1 MTLLVPVHDLM
12 KRPGIMREF
21 NLEHNV
27 VEAMGTTIVK
37 IPAGAE
43 LEIFLRLESVHEGVL
58 ATGEVSGEAKSE
70 CSRCLDSVNL
80 GVEVDFQEL
89 FAYSLTSDEDLVVV
103 NEHIDLEQV
112 LIDSIVL
119 NLPFQP
125 VCSETCLGLCPECGI
140 RLEQTIEHGHERPVD
155 PRFSALQDLATKED

>member
-21 NLEHNV
+21 TLEHR
-27 VEAMGTTIVK
+27 VEEAIGTTVVK
-37 IPAGAE
+37 IPVDST
-43 LEIFLRLESVHEGVL
+43 LEINLRLESVHEGVL
-58 ATGEVSGEAKSE
+58 ATGEVSGEAESE

-80 GVEVDFQEL
+80 DIEVDFQEL
-89 FAYSLTSDEDLVVV
+89 FAYSLTSDEDLIVD

-125 VCSETCLGLCPECGI
+125 VCSETCLGLCAECGI
-140 RLEQTIEHGHERPVD
+140 RLEQDLEHGHEKPVD
-155 PRFSALQDLATKED
+155 PRFSALKDLATKEE